1 MLLANISLQVPV
13 VDFVSAT
20 REHETANASMEIMC
34 VCYREQLLFVNVKLQ
49 APFCETA
56 VFEE

>member
-1 MLLANISLQVPV
+1 VLLANISLQAPV

-20 REHETANASMEIMC
+20 RKHETAKASMENMC
-34 VCYREQLLFVNVKLQ
+34 VCYREQLLFVKVKLQ